1 MKSNLKYQR
10 GFGNSFSSEA
20 AKGALP
26 VGQNS
31 PQRAPR
37 GLYTEGISGSA

>member
-1 MKSNLKYQR
+1 MKNKLAYQT
-10 GFGNSFSSEA
+10 GFGNTFSSEA

-26 VGQNS
+26 IGQNS

-37 GLYTEGISGSA
+37 GL